1 MHKVYHQLSRSKR
14 FAKIYIHRSRREI
27 DERKYPILHRRNYF
41 IVEIFQFTLSRLLPT
56 FRSIKLASIHFQ
68 EYRILDTLG
77 IANASSYRAL
87 SVDTL
92 GRRRLEIEVFENH
105 DIDQRDRFF
114 PPFKRSFRFA
124 RSSFS
129 LFFPFFF
136 RLKNKKKKKEENI

>member
-105 DIDQRDRFF
+105 DIASYRSTRSFF
-114 PPFKRSFRFA
+114 PPLLNDAFVSLALLFL
-124 RSSFS
+124 SSF
-129 LFFPFFF
+129 LFSFD
-136 RLKNKKKKKEENI
+136 